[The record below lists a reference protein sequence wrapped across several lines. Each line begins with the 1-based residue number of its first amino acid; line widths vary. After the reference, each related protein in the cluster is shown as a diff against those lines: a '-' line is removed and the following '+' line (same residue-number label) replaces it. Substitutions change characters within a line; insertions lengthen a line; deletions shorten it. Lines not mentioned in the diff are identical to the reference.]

1 MVKENKILFINSCIR
16 KDSRTAVLSKAV
28 LSSLKGEIQEVCL
41 IKENITPITEAQLQF
56 RLKSTAG
63 GNYSA
68 PVFRYAKQFADCDE
82 IVIAAPYW
90 DLCFPALLKLYL
102 EAICVCGLTFFYG
115 SNGSPNS
122 LCKAKRLIY
131 VTTSGGFIGTH
142 NFGFEYI
149 KALAETFFGIEENLF
164 FCAEGLDITGNN
176 PEQILKEAQDKILC
190 ELT

>member
-56 RLKSTAG
+56 RLKSPAG